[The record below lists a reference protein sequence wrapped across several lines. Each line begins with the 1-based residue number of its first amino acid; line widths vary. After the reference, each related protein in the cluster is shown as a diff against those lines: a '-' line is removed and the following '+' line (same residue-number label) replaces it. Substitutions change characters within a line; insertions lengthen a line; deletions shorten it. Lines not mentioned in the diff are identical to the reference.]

1 MTDHKQEKFK
11 KIQMNITDKGLKEM
25 LDLKHKLYA
34 TSMSEV
40 IRSSLK
46 LTRLLKEESERG
58 NEILIRDKK
67 TGKEKLIILP

>member
-1 MTDHKQEKFK
+1 MVKEKFK
-11 KIQMNITDKGLKEM
+11 KIQMNITDKGLKDI
-25 LDLKHKLYA
+25 LNLKDKLYA
-34 TSMSEV
+34 TSMTEV

-58 NEILIRDKK
+58 NEILIRDKT